1 MQSTS
6 SPPRSGSQAS
16 TSSDGSGAGVLLRGL
31 VAGLVGG
38 SVLALWFLLIDG
50 TQGELFRTPAYLA
63 TLVLGA
69 DEVRVTVGLVTLYSL
84 VHFGLWG
91 VLGIMISGALARYR
105 VSWPVLMGV
114 LLGFLLFDGVFYAGV
129 LVDGIEVV
137 QELGWPAVLAGNVMA
152 GVGVFLYFHM
162 VGATAKST
170 AWSLLTSHRLIR
182 EGVVSGLIGATVV
195 AVWFLV
201 FDLVRGEPF
210 FTPGALGSV
219 FFLGAESL
227 AGVRVDFATVAGY
240 TVLHVAAFLALGM
253 AAAGVAVAAEKIPS
267 ILLAAVLAFAA
278 FEAFFLAVLAIAA
291 EFLLGPLAWWTIAV
305 GNVLAAVAMAAYLW
319 KCHPRLRTAVLRT
332 EVGLARNWPT

>member
-6 SPPRSGSQAS
+6 SPPETGPQAA
-16 TSSDGSGAGVLLRGL
+16 TSSTDTSGGILLQGL
-31 VAGLVGG
+31 GAGLVGG

-50 TQGELFRTPAYLA
+50 THGELFRTPAYLA
-63 TLVLGA
+63 SLVLGA
-69 DEVRVTVGLVTLYSL
+69 ETVRVTVGLVALYSV
-84 VHFGLWG
+84 VHFALWG
-91 VLGIMISGALARYR
+91 LLGVMVSGALARYE

-114 LLGFLLFDGVFYAGV
+114 LLGFLLFDLVFYAGV

-152 GVGVFLYFHM
+152 GVGVFAYFHM
-162 VGATAKST
+162 VGATSRST

-182 EGVVSGLIGATVV
+182 EGVVSGLIGAGVV

-201 FDLVRGEPF
+201 FDLARGEPF

-227 AGVRVDFATVAGY
+227 DGIQVEFATVAGY
-240 TVLHVAAFLALGM
+240 TMLHVAAFIALGM
-253 AAAGVAVAAEKIPS
+253 AAAAVAVAAEKIPS

-305 GNVLAAVAMAAYLW
+305 GNVLAAGAMAAYLW
-319 KCHPRLRTAVLRT
+319 QCHPRLRRAVLRI
-332 EVGLARNWPT
+332 EAGLARNRPT